1 MEFLLKCTAL
11 CMVRQMVCHTTVMQP
26 LSTIAVRLPQNVHT
40 SPIRDSTAD
49 RRPASP
55 YTLNEYTLSPII
67 FSIWYMI
74 FISTRSEFIPF
85 FVYTKTLL
93 NFQWEWRDG
102 EYGCFGRAFSYSCLY
117 GGTNG
122 LQNRKSACRTM
133 HSAFGG
139 GGGWGWEWSCTDSV
153 TH

>member
-11 CMVRQMVCHTTVMQP
+11 CMVRQMVCRTTVMQS

-74 FISTRSEFIPF
+74 FITPRSEFIPF
-85 FVYTKTLL
+85 LRVYENPVEFSMGMARWWIWMFWKGIFVFLSVRRY
-93 NFQWEWRDG
+93 E
-102 EYGCFGRAFSYSCLY
+102 RASESQISLSYYAQCI
-117 GGTNG
+117 
-122 LQNRKSACRTM
+122 RW
-133 HSAFGG
+133 
-139 GGGWGWEWSCTDSV
+139 GWGGDGSEVAQTV
-153 TH
+153 